1 MRLENPITLK
11 NLADILNIKSVGSD
25 DHIVS
30 GINEIHK
37 VEQGDLTFVDIE
49 KYYDKALNSAATTI
63 LINKEVSCPEGKALL
78 ISEDPFSDYNKL
90 VKFFRPFQAAENMI
104 ANDFLVGIG
113 TRIQP
118 GVFIGNHVKIGKN
131 CIIHANVTIN
141 DYSEIGDN
149 VIIQPNAVIG
159 GDAFYY
165 KTRKAPTGYFEK
177 LESCGKVV
185 IENDVEIGSG
195 CTIDRGVSGITRIG
209 SGSKLDNMVHIAHG
223 VVLGKNCLLA
233 AQVGVAGKTIIGDEA
248 VIWGQV
254 GISKDLKIGDK
265 VTILAT
271 SAVSK
276 DLEGGKTYFGAP
288 AEEARNVW
296 RRMAALRNLPE
307 MMEQLKNLKK

>member
-49 KYYDKALNSAATTI
+49 KYYDKALSSAATTI

-113 TRIQP
+113 THIQP

-165 KTRKAPTGYFEK
+165 KTRKAPSGYFEK

-209 SGSKLDNMVHIAHG
+209 AGSKLDNMVHIAHG

-296 RRMAALRNLPE
+296 RRMAAFRNLPE
-307 MMEQLKNLKK
+307 IMEQLKNLKK

>member
-1 MRLENPITLK
+1 MQLEKEINLK
-11 NLADILNIKSVGSD
+11 ALAEILDAKYVGD
-25 DHIVS
+25 PNHIIC

-37 VEQGDLTFVDIE
+37 VEKGDLTFVDVE

-63 LINKEVSCPEGKALL
+63 LINKEVDCPEGKGL
-78 ISEDPFSDYNKL
+78 IVSKDPFSDFNKL
-90 VKFFRPFQAAENMI
+90 VKRFRPFQAAQNSISETAELGENTI
-104 ANDFLVGIG
+104 V
-113 TRIQP
+113 QP
-118 GVFIGNHVKIGKN
+118 NVFIGNHVKIGKN

-149 VIIQPNAVIG
+149 VIIQPNVVIG

-165 KTRKAPTGYFEK
+165 KTRKAEGQYFEK

-195 CTIDRGVSGITRIG
+195 STIDRGVSGITRIG
-209 SGSKLDNMVHIAHG
+209 EGSKLDNLVHIAHG

-233 AQVGVAGKTIIGDEA
+233 AQVGIAGKTIIGDEA
-248 VIWGQV
+248 VIWGKV
-254 GISKDLKIGDK
+254 GISSKLKIGNR

-276 DLEGGKTYFGAP
+276 DLESGKTYFGAP
-288 AEEARNVW
+288 AEEARSMW
-296 RRMAALRNLPE
+296 KKMAALRKLPE
-307 MMEQLKNLKK
+307 IVEEWKKK

>member
-1 MRLENPITLK
+1 MQIKKPISLK
-11 NLADILNIKSVGSD
+11 ALAEILDLKYIGSEK
-25 DHIVS
+25 HMIT

-37 VEQGDLTFVDIE
+37 VERGDLTFVDVE
-49 KYYDKALNSAATTI
+49 KYYSKALNSAATTI
-63 LINKEVSCPEGKALL
+63 LINKEVECPEGKALL
-78 ISEDPFSDYNKL
+78 ISPNPFSDYNRL
-90 VKFFRPFQAAENMI
+90 VQHFSPFEPASQMI
-104 ANDFLVGIG
+104 AESATIG
-113 TRIQP
+113 MNTIVQP

-131 CIIHANVTIN
+131 CLIHANVTIN

-149 VIIQPNAVIG
+149 VIIQPNTVIG

-165 KTRKAPTGYFEK
+165 KTRKAENGYFEK

-185 IENDVEIGSG
+185 IEDNVEIGSG

-209 SGSKLDNMVHIAHG
+209 TGSKLDNMVHIAHG

-233 AQVGVAGKTIIGDEA
+233 AQVGIAGKTIIGDEA
-248 VIWGQV
+248 IIWGQV
-254 GISKDLKIGDK
+254 GISKDLKIGNK

-276 DLEGGKTYFGAP
+276 NLEGGKTYFGAP

-296 RRMAALRNLPE
+296 RRMAALRKLPDLIDE
-307 MMEQLKNLKK
+307 WRKQ